1 MHVDVDIDTET
12 RSVDR
17 TAKVT
22 KTHDQGAIGVP
33 VFFTAEELEEHG
45 IDLAEFDR
53 IGVRVEDGVIV
64 FVPPTTVL
72 KAD

>member
-1 MHVDVDIDTET
+1 MHVDIDIDTET
-12 RSVDR
+12 PSVDR

-22 KTHDQGAIGVP
+22 KTDDQGAIGVP

-45 IDLAEFDR
+45 IDLVEFNR
-53 IGVRVEDGVIV
+53 IGVMVEDGVIV

-72 KAD
+72 QAD